1 VSSAQKVS
9 SCTCIPEGTLLYRG
23 LGGLIDLPDNFHTAD
38 EQGRSG
44 YLDWGIMSTS
54 SERDV
59 ALGYSGVKQ
68 RRPRA
73 MVMVIEA
80 TAVDRG
86 ADISDFSQYPCEK
99 EFLWVPCSF
108 VQRVQFGRGCVEVVD
123 GSLVTFVPVRVNSN
137 LKTETI
143 EQLLER
149 KKSMHISGFEF
160 RVTELQQRLYDDA
173 KAGNAEAR
181 LKKDKDNDSAYRPKT
196 YTVDSFM
203 RFLVGKVEIVISS
216 HRIPTADDYS
226 DDAVYRR
233 LVAESLDSVSMAR
246 SALLWW
252 PQDDTVKIHLIH
264 GNCSL
269 LWFRR
274 EYEPYLRSRHKNAA
288 EEARCAA
295 ALELCKARNLFC
307 VNINERTP
315 SDETP
320 LLSSVGSGASVD
332 DVMFLICPK
341 SDLTVCN
348 SFGESALLLAA
359 QAGRADMIDALVQAG
374 ADCNQAD
381 KEGRTP
387 LYVVARNNHPSC
399 IDALIHARADVNRA
413 RSNGTTPLFS
423 PCCNG
428 RTACVRELLRANAD
442 VSLEWEGWT
451 PLRTAIKHGHHEV
464 VCLLQEA
471 LQSTQ

>member
-1 VSSAQKVS
+1 
-9 SCTCIPEGTLLYRG
+9 
-23 LGGLIDLPDNFHTAD
+23 
-38 EQGRSG
+38 
-44 YLDWGIMSTS
+44 MSTTS
-54 SERDV
+54 DCDV

-86 ADISDFSQYPCEK
+86 ADISEFSQYPCEK

-108 VQRVQFGRGCVEVVD
+108 VQRVQFGRGRVEVVD

-143 EQLLER
+143 DQLLQR

-181 LKKDKDNDSAYRPKT
+181 LKKDKDKDGTYWRKT
-196 YTVDSFM
+196 YTVDSYI
-203 RFLVGKVEIVISS
+203 RFLVGKVQIVLDS

-252 PQDDTVKIHLIH
+252 LQDDTVKIHLIH
-264 GNCSL
+264 DNFSL

-274 EYEPYLRSRHKNAA
+274 EYESYLRSRYKNAA
-288 EEARCAA
+288 DEARSAA

-307 VNINERTP
+307 VDINEQNS
-315 SDETP
+315 SDEAP
-320 LLSSVGSGASVD
+320 LLSSVGSGASLD
-332 DVMFLICPK
+332 DVMLLICAK
-341 SDLTVCN
+341 SDLTACN
-348 SFGESALLLAA
+348 SFGESAVLLAA
-359 QAGRADMIDALVQAG
+359 QAGRADIIDALVQAG

-399 IDALIHARADVNRA
+399 IDTLIQARADVNRA
-413 RSNGTTPLFS
+413 RLNGTTPLFS
-423 PCCNG
+423 ACCNG

-451 PLRTAIKHGHHEV
+451 PLRTAIKHGHHDV
-464 VCLLQEA
+464 VCLLQDA